1 MTWKIL
7 LSNTLAIL
15 KCICF
20 LTVGIFLLT
29 NSLQLNAYAKSDKSE
44 ISVSPSCGPKDG
56 FNVSI
61 DAKGLSADDIV
72 YWELKDSDGETKLN
86 GYFHTDGNG
95 EVNDQTALEDVSKD
109 HYKIY
114 FGYDANNDG
123 VLDSDIYN
131 SDITIPCED
140 K

>member
-1 MTWKIL
+1 M
-7 LSNTLAIL
+7 LSLISL
-15 KCICF
+15 KYQ
-20 LTVGIFLLT
+20 FLLHV
-29 NSLQLNAYAKSDKSE
+29 AVY
-44 ISVSPSCGPKDG
+44 DG

-61 DAKGLSADDIV
+61 DGKGLSADDIV

-114 FGYDANNDG
+114 FGYDANSDG
-123 VLDSDIYN
+123 VLDSEIYH
-131 SDITIPCED
+131 SEIAIPCED

>member
-1 MTWKIL
+1 MNSI
-7 LSNTLAIL
+7 AIL

-29 NSLQLNAYAKSDKSE
+29 NSLHAYGKSE
-44 ISVSPSCGPKDG
+44 KSKISVSPSCGPKDG
-56 FNVSI
+56 FNV
-61 DAKGLSADDIV
+61 DMKAKGLAADDIV

-86 GYFHTDGNG
+86 GYFHTDSNG
-95 EVNDQTALEDVSKD
+95 EVNDQTAVEDVSKD

-114 FGYDANNDG
+114 FGYDSNIDG
-123 VLDSDIYN
+123 VLDSYLYHSKI
-131 SDITIPCED
+131 SIPCND

>member
-1 MTWKIL
+1 MNSI
-7 LSNTLAIL
+7 AIL

-29 NSLQLNAYAKSDKSE
+29 NSLQLNAYGKSE
-44 ISVSPSCGPKDG
+44 KSKISVSPSCGPKDG
-56 FNVSI
+56 FNV
-61 DAKGLSADDIV
+61 DMKAKGLAADDIV

-86 GYFHTDGNG
+86 GYFHTDSNG
-95 EVNDQTALEDVSKD
+95 EVNDQTAVEDVSKD

-114 FGYDANNDG
+114 FGYDSNIDG
-123 VLDSDIYN
+123 VLDSYLYHSKI
-131 SDITIPCED
+131 SIPCND

>member
-1 MTWKIL
+1 MVMVM
-7 LSNTLAIL
+7 NTLAIL

-29 NSLQLNAYAKSDKSE
+29 NSLRLNAYGKSDKSE

-56 FNVSI
+56 FNVSVN
-61 DAKGLSADDIV
+61 AKGLATDDII
-72 YWELKDSDGETKLN
+72 YWELKDSDGETRLN

-95 EVNDQTALEDVSKD
+95 KVKDQTAMEDVSKD

-114 FGYDANNDG
+114 FGYDANIDG
-123 VLDSDIYN
+123 VLDSDIYHSN
-131 SDITIPCED
+131 IMIPCED